1 MALSDRLGNMGYQYL
16 KSQGLTNTPVDL
28 AMMQEN
34 VNLYGKQSGGV
45 LQEIE
50 KLEQQAQKMIYD
62 SMEQGQIPA
71 YFLKKHLGD
80 SEAARKEHA
89 TWVSDMENRRR
100 VRQQNWLTAEDIYK
114 IGGEQMLDQWV
125 NWSDAAPSFLGKG
138 KWADMASM
146 PIMDD
151 PIEGLSFQPQ
161 VRTIDPDSGQIHS
174 ADMTVDGEP
183 EGTSPSVGFLPF
195 SELDTFMDQY
205 KSTLSLPAGA
215 KPIYGSIPIFDR
227 DTSRLDT
234 MSAYQAATGQQD
246 ELQVAAEAA
255 KARAESMEQTLID
268 EPARLEAEEIAAAE
282 VEAEAA
288 IAQRETAAVSAEE
301 AARTAERGY
310 SLDLEPGG
318 GATVKKADGT
328 TYKPLGKDLSNRLPF
343 FDVGPWRGTLTP
355 LRQKKRKVG
364 DAWKGLS
371 ATDIAK
377 YPEGYIQSPGSTP
390 FWQNLEQWDSL
401 TDSRRAE
408 LTAIA
413 KIGTEAT
420 LKRGVVSAIGNGKV
434 FVAGAAG
441 GAKQYKNSALY
452 QKQLEAEKGKVEAS
466 EQFKDVRSFY
476 QSEDGNLTQG
486 GKLYEF
492 FKGNPEKWEEFTA
505 DPHKFAVDYKD
516 NLDGLYGPE
525 VTKEE
530 AAVLDAADA
539 EQNVPT
545 DPFMKA
551 VRDKDFP
558 TIQRMLDEANEL
570 SQETDNALIAF
581 IEEREGN
588 LYNWT
593 EANRKSAMVQIAMT
607 LPQDDVFVQSLFQG
621 DAMRV
626 LADTGNFSNAG
637 VLAKQATQTHNLNL
651 IKEQRAQ
658 RNQYL
663 DEQKFLFEQF
673 KQQAGQLEKAGN
685 FTTSHSAWKTRYY
698 NTPFM
703 TAGGIGG
710 FMSSKAGGFFDTKN
724 SYARRMKNEMREPMR
739 LLTTELQRLNTAK
752 QSGNMAAGWNQ
763 DMTDMQLEIA
773 TLLSPLIGA
782 MSESNQNFFQKV
794 IRQIPVV
801 KRFVPDMRPGAKA
814 LDISY
819 RLVAFDKNSQPTFDL
834 NKVDTFGVMRS
845 DGVTLDGPLVPAWP
859 DIADDLGDEGMTL
872 MMELARSG
880 TSDYINKKK

>member
-1 MALSDRLGNMGYQYL
+1 
-16 KSQGLTNTPVDL
+16 
-28 AMMQEN
+28 
-34 VNLYGKQSGGV
+34 
-45 LQEIE
+45 
-50 KLEQQAQKMIYD
+50 
-62 SMEQGQIPA
+62 MEQGQIPA
-71 YFLKKHLGD
+71 YFLNKHIGD
-80 SEAARKEHA
+80 PEAAREEHA
-89 TWVSDMENRRR
+89 IWISDMENRRR

-114 IGGEQMLDQWV
+114 VGGEPMLDEWV

-146 PIMDD
+146 PLRDG
-151 PIEGLSFQPQ
+151 PEGLSFQPQ
-161 VRTIDPDSGQIHS
+161 VRTVDPESGQIHS

-195 SELDTFMDQY
+195 SELDTFMDRY
-205 KSTLSLPAGA
+205 KSALSTPAGA
-215 KPIYGSIPIFDR
+215 NPIYGSIPIFDR

-234 MSAYQAATGQQD
+234 LAAYQAATGQQNA
-246 ELQVAAEAA
+246 LQAAADAA
-255 KARAESMEQTLID
+255 KAKVGGMEQTLID
-268 EPARLEAEEIAAAE
+268 EPARLKAEEIAAAE
-282 VEAEAA
+282 AEAEATMLERKA
-288 IAQRETAAVSAEE
+288 AAVSGEE
-301 AARTAERGY
+301 TARTAERGY
-310 SLDLEPGG
+310 SLDLVPGE
-318 GATVKKADGT
+318 GAFVNEDKTFPV
-328 TYKPLGKDLSNRLPF
+328 GKELSGMLPTFSRKTKLQPVIDL
-343 FDVGPWRGTLTP
+343 RGVFP
-355 LRQKKRKVG
+355 LRQKKRKMG
-364 DAWKGLS
+364 DDWKGLK
-371 ATDIAK
+371 APDIAN
-377 YPEGYIQSPGSTP
+377 YPEGYIQIPGTTP
-390 FWQNLEQWDSL
+390 FDQNPTQWDSL
-401 TDSRRAE
+401 GDYRRAE

-413 KIGTEAT
+413 EIGTEAT
-420 LKRGVVSAIGNGKV
+420 LEEGRRSAIGNGKV

-452 QKQLEAEKGKVEAS
+452 QKQLEAEKGATGAS

-492 FKGNPEKWEEFTA
+492 FKGHPDKWEEFIA
-505 DPHKFAVDYKD
+505 DPYKFAMDYKD

-525 VTKEE
+525 VTEEE

-539 EQNVPT
+539 EQNIPT

-551 VRDKDFP
+551 VRDKDFS
-558 TIQRMLDEANEL
+558 TIERMLLEANEL
-570 SQETDNALIAF
+570 SQETENALTAF

-593 EANRKSAMVQIAMT
+593 EANRKSAMIQIAMT
-607 LPQDDVFVQSLFQG
+607 LPQDDVFVQSLFSG

-626 LADTGNFSNAG
+626 LADTGSFSNAG
-637 VLAKQATQTHNLNL
+637 ALARQATQTHNLNL

-663 DEQKFLFEQF
+663 EEQKFLFTQF
-673 KQQAGQLEKAGN
+673 TNQQDQNERAGN
-685 FTTSHSAWKTRYY
+685 FTASHSAWKTRYY
-698 NTPFM
+698 NTTFM
-703 TAGGIGG
+703 TEGGIGG

-763 DMTDMQLEIA
+763 DMTDVQLEIA

-794 IRQIPVV
+794 IRQIPVL
-801 KRFVPDMRPGAKA
+801 KRMVPDMRPGAKA
-814 LDISY
+814 LDINY
-819 RLVAFDKNSQPTFDL
+819 RLVAFDKNSQPTFDV

-845 DGVTLDGPLVPAWP
+845 DSVTLDGPLIPAWP
-859 DIADDLGDEGMTL
+859 GIADDLGDEGMTL
-872 MMELARSG
+872 MMEIARSG
-880 TSDYINKKK
+880 TGDYINKKK

>member
-1 MALSDRLGNMGYQYL
+1 MALSDSLGNMGYQYL
-16 KSQGLTNTPVDL
+16 RSQNLTNSAADL
-28 AMMQEN
+28 AMMEEN
-34 VNLYGKQSGGV
+34 KKTYGKQASGA

-50 KLEQQAQKMIYD
+50 KIEQRAQKMIYD

-71 YFLKKHLGD
+71 YFLNKHLGD
-80 SEAARKEHA
+80 PEAAREEHA
-89 TWVSDMENRRR
+89 IWISDMENRRR

-114 IGGEQMLDQWV
+114 VGGEPMLDEWV

-146 PIMDD
+146 PLRDG
-151 PIEGLSFQPQ
+151 PEGLSFQPQ
-161 VRTIDPDSGQIHS
+161 VRTTDGENIWT

-195 SELDTFMDQY
+195 SELDTFMDRY
-205 KSTLSLPAGA
+205 KSALSTPAGA
-215 KPIYGSIPIFDR
+215 NPIYGSIPIFDR

-234 MSAYQAATGQQD
+234 LAAYQAATGQQNA
-246 ELQVAAEAA
+246 LQAAADAA
-255 KARAESMEQTLID
+255 KAKVEGMEQTLID
-268 EPARLEAEEIAAAE
+268 EPARLKAEEIAAAE
-282 VEAEAA
+282 AEAEATMLERKA
-288 IAQRETAAVSAEE
+288 AAVSGEE
-301 AARTAERGY
+301 TARTAERGY
-310 SLDLEPGG
+310 SLDLVPGE
-318 GATVKKADGT
+318 GAFVNEDKTFPV
-328 TYKPLGKDLSNRLPF
+328 GKELSNRLPF
-343 FDVGPWRGTLTP
+343 FDAGPWRGTLTP

-371 ATDIAK
+371 ATDIAQ
-377 YPEGYIQSPGSTP
+377 YPEGYIQTPGSTP
-390 FWQNLEQWDSL
+390 FWQTLEQWDSL

-434 FVAGAAG
+434 FVAGGAG

-452 QKQLEAEKGKVEAS
+452 QKQLEAEKGATGAS

-492 FKGNPEKWEEFTA
+492 LKGHPDKWEEFIA
-505 DPHKFAVDYKD
+505 DPHKFAMDYKD

-525 VTKEE
+525 VTEEE

-558 TIQRMLDEANEL
+558 TIERMLMEANEL
-570 SQETDNALIAF
+570 SQETENALTAF

-593 EANRKSAMVQIAMT
+593 EANRKSAMIQIAMT
-607 LPQDDVFVQSLFQG
+607 LPQDDVFVQSLFSG

-626 LADTGNFSNAG
+626 LADTGSFSNAG
-637 VLAKQATQTHNLNL
+637 ALARQATQTHNLNL

-663 DEQKFLFEQF
+663 DEQKFIF
-673 KQQAGQLEKAGN
+673 QQLQHQQDQNERAGN
-685 FTTSHSAWKTRYY
+685 FTASHSAWKTRYY
-698 NTPFM
+698 NTTFM
-703 TAGGIGG
+703 TEGGIGG

-763 DMTDMQLEIA
+763 DMTDVQLEIA

-794 IRQIPVV
+794 IRQTPIL
-801 KRFVPDMRPGAKA
+801 KRMVPDMRPGAKA

-819 RLVAFDKNSQPTFDL
+819 RLVAFDKNSQPTFDV

-845 DGVTLDGPLVPAWP
+845 DSVTLDGPLIPAWP
-859 DIADDLGDEGMTL
+859 GIADDLGDEGMTL

-880 TSDYINKKK
+880 TGDYINKNK